1 MNLEILS
8 KKGLEFLLSFI
19 QDERIQDEIRTEL
32 LSRNENEKIKCYCD
46 DSKCTKPECG
56 CDCEESK
63 CKCEKENVDNYKY
76 YFYLQELDPVS
87 NNLYGLT
94 ICKTD
99 GTYIKYKNVCLELTT
114 KTLSNYT
121 EFESDSFL
129 NCIKIKDEHFKNFIE
144 TSKEEFDIADEFL
157 SRKLLYI
164 NDDTLSKLKD
174 LFFKDKKVIYPKGTL
189 LFAIQREISSNF
201 NDETNAVVIVRLL
214 EDVYEL
220 NKLYKCKGIS
230 VRLTT
235 HNGEITN
242 VRQNYYDQ
250 EFYKIDKSFVKLN
263 TETSD
268 LLTHFLNLKE

>member
-1 MNLEILS
+1 MNLEFFS

-19 QDERIQDEIRTEL
+19 QDKRIQDEIRTEL
-32 LSRNENEKIKCYCD
+32 LLREENEKNKCDCD
-46 DSKCTKPECG
+46 GPKCTKPECG

-63 CKCEKENVDNYKY
+63 CKCEKEKVDNYKY
-76 YFYLQELDPVS
+76 YFSLQELDSVTHD
-87 NNLYGLT
+87 LYGIT

-99 GTYIKYKNVCLELTT
+99 GIYIKYKYVCLELTT

-121 EFESDSFL
+121 EFESNSFF
-129 NCIKIKDEHFKNFIE
+129 NIIKIKDEDFKNFIE
-144 TSKEEFDIADEFL
+144 TSKEEFDIADDFL
-157 SRKLLYI
+157 SRKLMYI
-164 NDDTLSKLKD
+164 NDNTLSKLKH

-189 LFAIQREISSNF
+189 LLAIQEEISSSV
-201 NDETNAVVIVRLL
+201 NDKTNTVVIVRLL

-220 NKLYKCKGIS
+220 NKLYKCKGIN
-230 VRLTT
+230 VTLTT
-235 HNGEITN
+235 HNGEIIN

-263 TETSD
+263 TKTSD